1 MNEDLIRIAIDR
13 AIQLTEG
20 VEAAIRPI
28 LVGHVFDS
36 LLQSD
41 RDIELRARPRPTPPT
56 QVMNDEKFATLGEAI
71 ASLPTRAHT
80 ELLPAIAAY
89 KLGSGGVESLT
100 TDDFFDAYRELRLAR
115 PQNLSDTIAKAIRQ
129 GWLVPGEKRESKK
142 TWRVT
147 SLGVAKVKELRAGK
161 VR

>member
-1 MNEDLIRIAIDR
+1 MAIDR
-13 AIQLTEG
+13 AIELTEG
-20 VEAAIRPI
+20 VEATVRPQ
-28 LVGHVFDS
+28 LVGHVFDA

-41 RDIELRARPRPTPPT
+41 TDGTELRRRPAARPPVDTVRDD
-56 QVMNDEKFATLGEAI
+56 NFATLGEAI

-80 ELLPAIAAY
+80 ELLPAIAGY
-89 KLGSGGVESLT
+89 KLRNDGIESLT

-147 SLGVAKVKELRAGK
+147 SLGVSKVGRLRAGK
-161 VR
+161 TR